1 MRDGRRSR
9 RRVLDAAA
17 AEFAARGIAG
27 ARVDRI
33 AEASGVNK
41 SQMYSYFASK
51 DGLFDATLRDNLTAM
66 LNSVPLT
73 ADDLPGY
80 AARLYDAYVESPEL
94 LRLAVWYRLERV
106 PTGDLW
112 ENIDGHDDNK
122 LEAIARAQRDG
133 LVDSSFTPSEVFSFV
148 VAIANTWA
156 PVNVT
161 VAASREDAEAEHAR
175 RRSIIAE
182 VVSRALLVKGPA
194 NKGDRGDATL
204 AEPISAPRTG
214 E

>member
-1 MRDGRRSR
+1 MRDGQKSR

-17 AEFAARGIAG
+17 AEFAAVGIAG

-41 SQMYSYFASK
+41 SQMYSYFGSK
-51 DGLFDATLRDNLTAM
+51 DGLFDATLRDNLAA
-66 LNSVPLT
+66 LLDAVPLT

-80 AARLYDAYVESPEL
+80 AARLYDAYVEQPEH
-94 LRLAVWYRLERV
+94 LRLAVWNRLERV

-112 ENIDGHDDNK
+112 EDLEGHGEGHDANK
-122 LEAIARAQRDG
+122 LGAIAEAQRDG
-133 LVDSSFTPSEVFSFV
+133 IVDPTFTSQEVFMFV

-161 VAASREDAEAEHAR
+161 VAASREDGEAEHAR
-175 RRSIIAE
+175 RRSVIAE
-182 VVSRALLVKGPA
+182 VVSRALLTPG
-194 NKGDRGDATL
+194 GG
-204 AEPISAPRTG
+204 
-214 E
+214 